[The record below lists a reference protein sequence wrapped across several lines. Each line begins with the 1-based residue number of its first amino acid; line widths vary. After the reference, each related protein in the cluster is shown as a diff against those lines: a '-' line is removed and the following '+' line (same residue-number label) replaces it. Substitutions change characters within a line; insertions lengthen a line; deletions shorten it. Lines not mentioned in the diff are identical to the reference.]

1 MPRSY
6 GRNERVA
13 AAILREMAE
22 ILQRELKDPRVRGA
36 TVTEVRVSDDLRNAT
51 AYISFM
57 SDDDEEARQAMEGLK
72 SAKGFIRSTI
82 AGRLSLRYM
91 PDLVLKRDTLIR
103 DSMKLDAL
111 IARGLHKD

>member
-1 MPRSY
+1 MPKSY

-22 ILQRELKDPRVRGA
+22 ILQRELKDPRVNGA

-51 AYISFM
+51 AYISFLT
-57 SDDDEEARQAMEGLK
+57 DDEGEVKQAMEALK
-72 SAKGFIRSTI
+72 KAKGFIRSTI
-82 AGRLSLRYM
+82 AGRLNLRYM
-91 PDLVLKRDTLIR
+91 PDLVLKRDTLIK

-111 IARGLHKD
+111 IRKGLHRD